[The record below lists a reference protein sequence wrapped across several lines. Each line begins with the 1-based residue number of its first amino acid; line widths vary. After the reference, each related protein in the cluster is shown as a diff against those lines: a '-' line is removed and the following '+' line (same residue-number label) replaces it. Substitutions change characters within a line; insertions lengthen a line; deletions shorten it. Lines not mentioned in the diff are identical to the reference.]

1 MIARVEAE
9 QVKRAVEV
17 HSEQAGKFAAWYDQP
32 DPYSSCFVY
41 SRKRLDQ
48 LLDRYLPPTDAGLR
62 LLDVGC
68 GTGHQLA
75 LWSTR
80 GYEVAGVDGSAE
92 MLGHAEVNNP
102 GAELREADA
111 RELPFADASFD
122 RVTSI
127 EVLRYLP
134 DPRASIEEMARVLRP
149 GGVCLATAAPLFA
162 FNGYALVNRIALALP
177 FRSLTR
183 LKQFFTTSRRLR
195 RQFEE
200 AGFSEVAVH
209 GVYLGPLIWIER
221 IVPRG
226 LSRILR
232 RWEPI
237 DKRLADRPV
246 LREFSNM
253 FLVRAVRGPKK

>member
-1 MIARVEAE
+1 MIARVDTE

-48 LLDRYLPPTDAGLR
+48 FLDAYLPPTDAGLR

-75 LWSTR
+75 LWGGR

-92 MLGHAEVNNP
+92 MLAHAQLNNP
-102 GAELREADA
+102 GAELHEADA
-111 RELPFADASFD
+111 QQLPFADASFD

-134 DPRASIEEMARVLRP
+134 DPRRSIEEMARVLRP

-162 FNGYALVNRIALALP
+162 LNGYAAVNRAALALP
-177 FRSLTR
+177 FGRLTR

-195 RQFEE
+195 RQFRD
-200 AGFSEVAVH
+200 AGFSEVTIH

-221 IVPRG
+221 IAPRR
-226 LSRILR
+226 LSGILR
-232 RWEPI
+232 RWEPV
-237 DKRLADRPV
+237 DERLADRPV
-246 LREFSNM
+246 MRDLSNM
-253 FLVRAVRGPKK
+253 FLVRAVRA